1 MMNKATDMQKVL
13 IIDDDPVVLQLA
25 SGILRKKGFE
35 VYSAKEG
42 QAGLQMLQD
51 IIPDIVITDYQMP
64 GMSGIDVLS
73 KIREVDDTIPVIILT
88 AYGDAS
94 LTIRSMKTGAF
105 DFIEKPIYPKELLE
119 TVKNGLQS
127 KQTRKQDVSD
137 DVDQSKRDENLMVG
151 KSPAMRE
158 IFKNV
163 GRFAQTSVG
172 VIISGE
178 TGTGKERLARL
189 IHHSGS
195 QQDAPLIQL
204 SCKSLEEKHLEHARK
219 VMTDYADKK
228 ASGPTRDA
236 GFGSIILDEVGM
248 LSADMQVRLMDY
260 LNDHFMKDASKQPRL
275 ISLTTRDINGLINEG
290 KFLKELYY
298 KLKVFFLHIPP
309 LRERKED
316 IPALARHLLQEL
328 NPLVNRNVRQVEPQ
342 AIKLLQSY
350 DWPGNVQELKNVLM
364 QAVLLAHGELLED
377 KNIQLEGV
385 SEEHVTADTSDEM
398 PESLA
403 EVEKAHIARVLAY
416 VKWNKL
422 KASSI
427 LGITRPTLNA
437 KIEKYGLTP
446 GRV

>member
-1 MMNKATDMQKVL
+1 MQKVL

-35 VYSAKEG
+35 VHSAKEG
-42 QAGLQMLQD
+42 QAGLQLLQD
-51 IIPDIVITDYQMP
+51 KNPDIVITDYQMP

-73 KIREVDDTIPVIILT
+73 KIREVDDSIPVIILT

-105 DFIEKPIYPKELLE
+105 DFIEKPINPKELLE

-127 KQTRKQDVSD
+127 KQARKQDVSD
-137 DVDQSKRDENLMVG
+137 DTAARHSKRDENLMVG

-204 SCKSLEEKHLEHARK
+204 SCKSLEEKHLEHAHK

-228 ASGPTRDA
+228 SSGATSEA
-236 GFGSIILDEVGM
+236 GYGSIILDEAGM
-248 LSADMQVRLMDY
+248 LSADMQVSLMDY
-260 LNDHFMKDASKQPRL
+260 LNDHFMKENGKQPRV
-275 ISLTTRDINGLINEG
+275 ISLTTQDMNGLINEG
-290 KFLKELYY
+290 RFLKELYY
-298 KLKVFFLHIPP
+298 KLKVFALHIPP

-328 NPLVNRNVRQVEPQ
+328 NPLVNRNVHQVEPR

-364 QAVLLAHGELLED
+364 QAVLLAHGELLEA

-385 SEEHVTADTSDEM
+385 SEEHVPAEAPDEM
-398 PESLA
+398 PDSLA
-403 EVEKAHIARVLAY
+403 EVEKVHIARVLAY
-416 VKWNKL
+416 VKWNKQ
-422 KASSI
+422 KASSV

>member
-1 MMNKATDMQKVL
+1 MQKVL
-13 IIDDDPVVLQLA
+13 IIDDDPVVVKLA
-25 SGILRKKGFE
+25 SGILQKKGFE
-35 VYSAKEG
+35 VHTAKEG
-42 QAGLQMLQD
+42 QDGLQLLQD
-51 IIPDIVITDYQMP
+51 KKPDIVITDYQMP

-73 KIREVDDTIPVIILT
+73 KIREVDDTIPVVILT

-94 LTIRSMKTGAF
+94 LTIRSMRTGAF
-105 DFIEKPIYPKELLE
+105 DFIEKPINPRELLE

-127 KQTRKQDVSD
+127 VQAVKKD
-137 DVDQSKRDENLMVG
+137 DPDDPETAQSKRDENLMVG

-195 QQDAPLIQL
+195 QQGAPLIQL
-204 SCKSLEEKHLEHARK
+204 SCKSLEEKHLENARK
-219 VMTDYADKK
+219 IMTDYADQKV
-228 ASGPTRDA
+228 SGATSDA

-260 LNDHFMKDASKQPRL
+260 LNDHFMKDAGKQPRL
-275 ISLTTRDINGLINEG
+275 ISLTTQDINGLINEG

-298 KLKVFFLHIPP
+298 KLKVFSLHIPP

-316 IPALARHLLQEL
+316 IPVLTRHLLQEL
-328 NPLVNRNVRQVEPQ
+328 NSLVNKNVHQVEAR

-364 QAVLLAHGELLED
+364 QAVLLAHGEVLEA
-377 KNIQLEGV
+377 KNIHLEGV
-385 SEEHVTADTSDEM
+385 SEEQVTTEVPDEM

-403 EVEKAHIARVLAY
+403 DVEKAHIAKVLAY
-416 VKWNKL
+416 VKWSKQ
-422 KASSI
+422 KASAI

-437 KIEKYGLTP
+437 KIEKYGLK
-446 GRV
+446 R

>member
-1 MMNKATDMQKVL
+1 MQKVL
-13 IIDDDPVVLQLA
+13 IIDDDPVVVKLA

-35 VYSAKEG
+35 VHTAKEG
-42 QAGLQMLQD
+42 QAGLQLLQD
-51 IIPDIVITDYQMP
+51 KNPDIVITDYQMP

-73 KIREVDDTIPVIILT
+73 KIREVDDTIPVVILT

-94 LTIRSMKTGAF
+94 LTIRSMRTGAF
-105 DFIEKPIYPKELLE
+105 DFIEKPINPRELLE

-127 KQTRKQDVSD
+127 VQAVKKD
-137 DVDQSKRDENLMVG
+137 DPDDPETVQSKRDENLMVG

-195 QQDAPLIQL
+195 QQGAPLMQL
-204 SCKSLEEKHLEHARK
+204 SCKSLEEKHLENARK
-219 VMTDYADKK
+219 VMTDYADQKI
-228 ASGPTRDA
+228 SGATSDA

-248 LSADMQVRLMDY
+248 LAADMQVRLMDY
-260 LNDHFMKDASKQPRL
+260 LNDHFMKDTGKQPRL
-275 ISLTTRDINGLINEG
+275 ISLTTQDINALINEG

-298 KLKVFFLHIPP
+298 KLKVFSLHIPP

-316 IPALARHLLQEL
+316 IPVLTRHLLQEL
-328 NPLVNRNVRQVEPQ
+328 NSLVNKNVHQVEAR

-350 DWPGNVQELKNVLM
+350 DWPGNVQELKKM
-364 QAVLLAHGELLED
+364 C
-377 KNIQLEGV
+377 
-385 SEEHVTADTSDEM
+385 
-398 PESLA
+398 
-403 EVEKAHIARVLAY
+403 
-416 VKWNKL
+416 
-422 KASSI
+422 
-427 LGITRPTLNA
+427 
-437 KIEKYGLTP
+437 
-446 GRV
+446 